1 MSLFL
6 EYLKTR
12 KNYFLLLVIFTL
24 LNSLGSIPIP
34 YLSKYL
40 IDVVLIEKE
49 YNNIWKYLIIVTFI
63 VTVQLIAGRITV
75 KVSANFFQ
83 KFLFETRKRIFAS
96 NFFTNDIDKTSLN
109 TVIFNDSELYTTN
122 IQLIITTI
130 LSNVFTGIAYIVVM
144 LRLDWKL
151 SVITFTFI
159 PVYIIWIVY
168 VSSKLSILS
177 KQQQHAKDDLLA
189 AVNNAL
195 LNFEVINIYNF
206 TKRIV
211 KSFDS
216 IIDKNQKL
224 NIKFSIYQNFINIVA
239 GVIITIASIIPF
251 IIGVTFVKNDN
262 LTIGSLVAFNSYSGL
277 LFVPIT
283 QLVAIISTIKISNVY
298 QARIDYFINEGTI
311 LEEKRIP
318 KIGRILLENL
328 TVYSNDEIVL
338 KNINLSISSGNWI
351 RLSGANG
358 SGKSLL
364 LKSIA
369 KLYKEYTGEIV
380 LKTSKNKTIN
390 VAENVYVSSN
400 DIIYVSNQQSFPLD
414 NLFEEFTIKN
424 EITTD
429 EINDILNIVEIG
441 EKISSLRN
449 GIYTPNIE
457 VLNEFSTGE
466 VQKIR
471 LARALVRKPSFLFL
485 DEIFSNIELEQSI
498 RILENIYQQYPE
510 ISLVVV
516 EHHFPDTILF
526 NQKFSIL
533 QKEIIVM

>member
-12 KNYFLLLVIFTL
+12 KNCFLLLVIFTL

-63 VTVQLIAGRITV
+63 IIVQLITGKITV

-189 AVNNAL
+189 SVNNAL

-211 KSFDS
+211 KTFDS

-251 IIGVTFVKNDN
+251 IIGVNFVKNDN

-318 KIGRILLENL
+318 KIGSILLENL

-338 KNINLSISSGNWI
+338 KNVNLSISSGNWI

-400 DIIYVSNQQSFPLD
+400 EIIYVSNQQSFPLD

-424 EITTD
+424 EMTTD

-498 RILENIYQQYPE
+498 SILENIYQQYPK
-510 ISLVVV
+510 ISLIVV

-526 NQKFSIL
+526 NQKFSIR